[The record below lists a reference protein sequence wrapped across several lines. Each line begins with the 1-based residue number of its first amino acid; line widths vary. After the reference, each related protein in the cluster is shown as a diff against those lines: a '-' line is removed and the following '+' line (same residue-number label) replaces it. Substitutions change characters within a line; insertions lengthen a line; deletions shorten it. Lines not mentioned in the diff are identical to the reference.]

1 MNETE
6 LERIREHVEICQQ
19 FIDEHDENTPPELLF
34 ILGVVEELAVLLGVS
49 L

>member
-6 LERIREHVEICQQ
+6 LERLSEHVKLCQEI
-19 FIDEHDENTPPELLF
+19 IDENDEDTPPELLF
-34 ILGVVEELAVLLGVS
+34 VLGVVEELASKLGVT

>member
-19 FIDEHDENTPPELLF
+19 FIDEHNENTPPELLF
-34 ILGVVEELAVLLGVS
+34 VLGVIENLAELLGVK